1 MWSDPFAWLAAVAVT
16 AAATPASLAGI
27 VFFISRR
34 GLTARNF
41 RGQALPCCAGLAL
54 LGPIVLGYT
63 VLIGMLPDL
72 RPEVL
77 GLVAVVLLGS
87 LAGLVDDV
95 AGEGEPKGLRGH
107 LSALRRGDLTAGSIK
122 ACALGLAGLMGAAA
136 ANVGGGHGFLLALML
151 ALLIIP
157 LSANAFNALD
167 LRPGRAV
174 KVFLLVGVILTLGT
188 WGEGQAGL
196 LLLPLMAAALVYLP
210 WDLRE
215 RSMLGDTGANA
226 LGAAIGMA
234 LTGVGPIAQ
243 VLSVL
248 MLVCLHVFTERA
260 SISRLVESNRVL
272 RRLDR
277 WGRQQI

>member
-1 MWSDPFAWLAAVAVT
+1 MWSDAFAWLAAVAVT

-27 VFFISRR
+27 VSLISRR
-34 GLTARNF
+34 GFTARNF

-87 LAGLVDDV
+87 LAGLMDDM
-95 AGEGEPKGLRGH
+95 AGEGEPKGLCGH
-107 LSALRRGDLTAGSIK
+107 LSALRRGELTAGAIK

-136 ANVGGGHGFLLALML
+136 TNAGGGYGFLLAVPLV
-151 ALLIIP
+151 P

-174 KVFLLVGVILTLGT
+174 KVFVLVVVVLTLGT
-188 WGEGQAGL
+188 WGEGRTGP

-210 WDLRE
+210 WDLGE
-215 RSMLGDTGANA
+215 RCMLGDTGANA
-226 LGAAIGMA
+226 LGAAVGMA
-234 LTGVGPIAQ
+234 LTGAGPIAQ

-277 WGRQQI
+277 WGRPQI